1 MAALKNKN
9 QNQKQKKAV
18 KKALPAKKKTV
29 ARRTVSA
36 VEQARPVA
44 RPAGQDLQ
52 HQVEQFLYNQAQLL
66 DAKRWQAFIDQ
77 FAEDGV
83 YWAAVDPHHSHWD
96 GVPSIFTEDR
106 DLMTVRMKRVLNP
119 NAWSQQAEWGT
130 SHIVSNVVIEKIL
143 GDEVHVRSRFHMLE
157 MRRDDLR
164 HFAGT
169 YRHQLRKTADGWRI
183 QLQRVDML
191 NAQMPFEYV
200 LQVWI

>member
-1 MAALKNKN
+1 MAAT
-9 QNQKQKKAV
+9 KKPKKVVPV
-18 KKALPAKKKTV
+18 KKKKT
-29 ARRTVSA
+29 ARKTVGA
-36 VEQARPVA
+36 LKQVKPLALA
-44 RPAGQDLQ
+44 AGQDLQ
-52 HQVEQFLYNQAQLL
+52 QQVEQFLYNQAQLL
-66 DAKRWQAFIDQ
+66 DARQWQAFIDQ

-83 YWAAVDPHHSHWD
+83 YWAAVDPQHSHWD
-96 GVPSIFTEDR
+96 GVPSIFTEDK

-130 SHIVSNVVIEKIL
+130 SHIVSNVVIEKVS

-169 YRHQLRKTADGWRI
+169 YRHQLKKTRDGWRI
-183 QLQRVDML
+183 RSQRVDML

-200 LQVWI
+200 LQVWV

>member
-1 MAALKNKN
+1 MAIA
-9 QNQKQKKAV
+9 KKKIV
-18 KKALPAKKKTV
+18 KKAAPAKKKTPLGKV
-29 ARRTVSA
+29 KNIVKEVKVVS
-36 VEQARPVA
+36 

-66 DAKRWQAFIDQ
+66 DAKQWQAFIDQ
-77 FAEDGV
+77 FTADGV
-83 YWAAVDPHHSHWD
+83 YWAAVDPHHTHWD

-119 NAWSQQAEWGT
+119 SAWSQQAEWGT
-130 SHIVSNVVIEKIL
+130 SHIVSNVVIEKVL

-200 LQVWI
+200 LQVWV

>member
-1 MAALKNKN
+1 MAIA
-9 QNQKQKKAV
+9 KKKIV
-18 KKALPAKKKTV
+18 KKAAPAKKKTPLGKV
-29 ARRTVSA
+29 KNIVKEVKVVS
-36 VEQARPVA
+36 

-66 DAKRWQAFIDQ
+66 DAKQWQAFIDQ
-77 FAEDGV
+77 FTDDGV

-130 SHIVSNVVIEKIL
+130 SHIVSNVVIEKVL

-169 YRHQLRKTADGWRI
+169 YRHQLRKTTDGWRI

-200 LQVWI
+200 LQVWV